1 MLLNGGDNFALNIL
15 ATTFLFAG
23 LAVAWNI
30 IGGFGGQ
37 FSLCHGVFF
46 AEGAYLTANMVLHGG
61 ISPWLLLLPAALLS
75 ARRRC

>member
-61 ISPWLLLLPAALLS
+61 ISPWLSLLPAALLS